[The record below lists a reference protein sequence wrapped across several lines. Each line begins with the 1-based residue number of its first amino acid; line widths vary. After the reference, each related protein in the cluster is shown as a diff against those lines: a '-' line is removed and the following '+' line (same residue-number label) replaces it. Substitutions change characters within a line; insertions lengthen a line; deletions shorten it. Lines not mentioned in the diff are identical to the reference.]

1 MIEEKIVDLIKKELN
16 IEDFSLEEDLVS
28 NYEIDS
34 IALLDFFMIIEEEF
48 DIEFEDE
55 ELENLKSAADIV
67 DLIEKKTE

>member
-16 IEDFSLEEDLVS
+16 VEDFSLEEDLVT

-34 IALLDFFMIIEEEF
+34 IALLDFFMIIEDEF

>member
-16 IEDFSLEEDLVS
+16 VEDFSLEEDLVT

-34 IALLDFFMIIEEEF
+34 IALLDFFMIIEDEF

-67 DLIEKKTE
+67 DLVEKKTE